1 MELTLRCEWVTKYD
15 DGPTFKCRT
24 NAEINKRILLVL
36 NKRYWSTRAFLSYQ
50 AIGERQSEV
59 DAH

>member
-24 NAEINKRILLVL
+24 NAEINKAYFTSI
-36 NKRYWSTRAFLSYQ
+36 K
-50 AIGERQSEV
+50 
-59 DAH
+59 